1 MSDFDEAVVAL
12 CRNVLGGPPLPTHAL
27 VLVRQGLMAQLRG
40 AYPALGDAT
49 DDLVDE
55 AICRLLEQTA
65 AGVVRLDDHPGG
77 YLRVAADR
85 LALQWLRRAE
95 VRRREPGA
103 PPVDPVSEHDPI
115 AQLVGRL
122 SDVADV
128 HRALDAAMDVGDCNA
143 TKVLQVYIDHASQA
157 GDWPLLGDV
166 ATDAGVSHPT
176 VRAVL
181 RYTRRFLEDRHDR
194 WQRTGPSPG
203 RTSR

>member
-1 MSDFDEAVVAL
+1 MAI
-12 CRNVLGGPPLPTHAL
+12 CRNVLGGPPLPPHAL
-27 VLVRQGLMAQLRG
+27 MLVRRGLIAQLRG
-40 AYPALGDAT
+40 TYPTLGDVT

-55 AICRLLEQTA
+55 AICRLLEQTG

-77 YLRVAADR
+77 YLRVSADR

-95 VRRREPGA
+95 MRRRKPSGQ
-103 PPVDPVSEHDPI
+103 PVDRISAHDPI

-122 SDVADV
+122 SDIADV
-128 HRALDAAMDVGDCNA
+128 HRALDAAMDVQDYNA
-143 TKVLQVYIDHASQA
+143 TKVLQVYIDHAARA

-181 RYTRRFLEDRHDR
+181 RYARSFLEDKHEQWRR
-194 WQRTGPSPG
+194 MGASRG
-203 RTSR
+203 RPR